1 MKKRSALALA
11 AVLAL
16 AGLTI
21 SLAAQAPAQSGAQD
35 KPADMKKL
43 LAEIVGDY
51 EFAVQGQT
59 LVVQFTESEGQL
71 YGAPVGQPA
80 ELISPVAGKAL
91 CFDITLAE
99 SGDYYVLQ
107 FVRNESGVIDKCLM
121 TVRDMVVEG
130 AKISKSAA
138 GS

>member
-11 AVLAL
+11 AALAL
-16 AGLTI
+16 ACLVI
-21 SLAAQAPAQSGAQD
+21 PLAAQVQAQAGGQD

-51 EFAVQGQT
+51 EFAVQDQT

-99 SGDYYVLQ
+99 SSDYYVLQ

-121 TVRDMVVEG
+121 TVRDMVIEG
-130 AKISKSAA
+130 ARIIKSVV

>member
-1 MKKRSALALA
+1 MKKRSTLALA
-11 AVLAL
+11 AVLVVAC
-16 AGLTI
+16 LTI
-21 SLAAQAPAQSGAQD
+21 PLAAQAPAQAGAQD
-35 KPADMKKL
+35 KPADVKKL

-51 EFAVQGQT
+51 EFAVQDQT

-71 YGAPVGQPA
+71 YGAPVGQEA
-80 ELISPVAGKAL
+80 ELISPVAGKPL
-91 CFDITLAE
+91 CFDITLAG

-121 TVRDMVVEG
+121 TVRDMVIEG
-130 AKISKSAA
+130 ARIIKSAV